1 MENLEK
7 IAQEISISLDEHT
20 KVRDNALS
28 TSRSLTR
35 HCANTIRA
43 VHRQDWDAADKELNA
58 AQGLVDQIH
67 TELTDFPNLYFA
79 GYTQDAIKE
88 FAEASIFYSLMKTD
102 TLPSHTDLRIEPN
115 TYLKGFAEVVGELR
129 RRVLDELLHGYSDDV
144 DKMLN
149 YMDDIYSVLV
159 SMDYPDAVTNGL
171 RRLTDVSRS
180 IIERTRGDVTM
191 SYRQEQLEKRLK
203 EVEETLKN

>member
-7 IAQEISISLDEHT
+7 IAQEISLRLDEHT
-20 KVRDNALS
+20 KVRDDALS

-43 VHRQDWDAADKELNA
+43 VHRQDWQAADKELNA
-58 AQGLVDQIH
+58 AQTLVDQIH
-67 TELTDFPNLYFA
+67 TELNDFPNLYFA

-149 YMDDIYSVLV
+149 YMDDIYSILV
-159 SMDYPDAVTNGL
+159 SMDYPDAVTHGL

-203 EVEETLKN
+203 EVEEALKN

>member
-1 MENLEK
+1 MENLEN
-7 IAQEISISLDEHT
+7 IAQEISLRLDEHT

-35 HCANTIRA
+35 HCAHTIRA
-43 VHRQDWDAADKELNA
+43 VHRQDWQAADKELNA
-58 AQGLVDQIH
+58 AQTLVDQIH
-67 TELTDFPNLYFA
+67 SELTDFPDLYFA

-115 TYLKGFAEVVGELR
+115 TYLKGFAEVIGELR

-149 YMDDIYSVLV
+149 YMDDIYSILV
-159 SMDYPDAVTNGL
+159 SMDYPDAVTHGL

-203 EVEETLKN
+203 EVEEALKN

>member
-7 IAQEISISLDEHT
+7 IAQEISLRLDEHT
-20 KVRDNALS
+20 KVRDDALS

-43 VHRQDWDAADKELNA
+43 VHRQDWQAADKELNA
-58 AQGLVDQIH
+58 AQTLVDQIH
-67 TELTDFPNLYFA
+67 TELNDFPNLYFA

-159 SMDYPDAVTNGL
+159 SMDYPDAVTHGL

-203 EVEETLKN
+203 EVEEALKN

>member
-1 MENLEK
+1 MENLNK
-7 IAQEISISLDEHT
+7 IAEEISLSLDKHT
-20 KVRDNALS
+20 EVRDNALS
-28 TSRSLTR
+28 TSRILTR
-35 HCANTIRA
+35 HCAHTIRA
-43 VHRQDWDAADKELNA
+43 VHRQDWEGADKDLKA
-58 AQGLVDQIH
+58 AQELVDQIH
-67 TELTDFPNLYFA
+67 EKLVDFPNLYFA

-88 FAEASIFYSLMKTD
+88 FAEASIFYSLMKDD

-115 TYLKGFAEVVGELR
+115 TYLKGFSEVVGELR
-129 RRVLDELLHGYSDDV
+129 RRVLDELLNGYSDDV

-159 SMDYPDAVTNGL
+159 TMDYPDAVTHGL

-191 SYRQEQLEKRLK
+191 SYRQERLEKRLQ
-203 EVEETLKN
+203 EVEEALKN

>member
-1 MENLEK
+1 MENLEN
-7 IAQEISISLDEHT
+7 IAQEISLRLDEHT

-35 HCANTIRA
+35 HCAHTIRA
-43 VHRQDWDAADKELNA
+43 VHRQDWQAADKELNA
-58 AQGLVDQIH
+58 AQTLVDQIH
-67 TELTDFPNLYFA
+67 SELADFPNLYFA

-115 TYLKGFAEVVGELR
+115 TYLKGFAEVIGELR

-149 YMDDIYSVLV
+149 YMDDIYSILV
-159 SMDYPDAVTNGL
+159 SMDYPDAVTHGL

-203 EVEETLKN
+203 EVEEALKN

>member
-1 MENLEK
+1 MDNLNK
-7 IAQEISISLDEHT
+7 IAQEISQSLDQHT
-20 KVRDNALS
+20 QVRDTALANA
-28 TSRSLTR
+28 RILTR
-35 HCANTIRA
+35 HCAHTIRA
-43 VHRQDWDAADKELNA
+43 VHRQDWDAANQELSA
-58 AQGLVDQIH
+58 AQTLVDQIH
-67 TELTDFPNLYFA
+67 NDLQDFPNLYFA

-88 FAEASIFYSLMKTD
+88 YAEASIFYSLMKD
-102 TLPSHTDLRIEPN
+102 DHLPSHTDLRIEPN
-115 TYLKGFAEVVGELR
+115 TYLKGFSEVVGELR

-159 SMDYPDAVTNGL
+159 SMDYPDAVTHGL
-171 RRLTDVSRS
+171 RRLTDISRS

-203 EVEETLKN
+203 EMEESLKS

>member
-1 MENLEK
+1 
-7 IAQEISISLDEHT
+7 
-20 KVRDNALS
+20 
-28 TSRSLTR
+28 
-35 HCANTIRA
+35 
-43 VHRQDWDAADKELNA
+43 
-58 AQGLVDQIH
+58 
-67 TELTDFPNLYFA
+67 
-79 GYTQDAIKE
+79 
-88 FAEASIFYSLMKTD
+88 MKTD